1 MKISL
6 SSIENDDDNQTNK
19 VSINGIKIISKG
31 EKLLKASNHKFLT
44 YISFAKDRPYSTSID
59 KYLVKSENVGNEFF
73 NIMMISYYRV
83 KKNQIDYITKAK
95 KMLKVKVKKKKKKEL
110 IS

>member
-95 KMLKVKVKKKKKKEL
+95 KMLKVKVKKKKKKN
-110 IS
+110 